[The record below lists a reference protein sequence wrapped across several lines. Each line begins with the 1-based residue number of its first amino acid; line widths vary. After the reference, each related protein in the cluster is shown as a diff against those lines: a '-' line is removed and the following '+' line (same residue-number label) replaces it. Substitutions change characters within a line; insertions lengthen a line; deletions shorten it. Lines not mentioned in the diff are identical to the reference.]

1 MKTNTPGAGKKV
13 QQLSALAASPEDGGI
28 QFLPPR
34 WQLTSVTPVPGIQH
48 LLASIGTGHIH
59 TLSHIKKK
67 KKTGVVGHGFN
78 SVSQK
83 AETSTFGTSLLYI
96 FTSRLA
102 IHSKTLS

>member
-67 KKTGVVGHGFN
+67 KKNWCGGAWLQFCLSEGRDKHVWD
-78 SVSQK
+78 K
-83 AETSTFGTSLLYI
+83 P
-96 FTSRLA
+96 
-102 IHSKTLS
+102 TLHFYLQASHT